1 METDP
6 LLSFLEGNQTAL
18 ILAAIALLVGIVALV
33 MAFTLSRSANREAD
47 SLRQQARS
55 LGRELE
61 ELRIGQFSGG
71 GHRPPPTLGADPGA
85 TRYDTEKEAYSK
97 IWPQLWQLHDR
108 VGIFIRAIEN
118 GESAGDL
125 RLDARNAALEA
136 RQLMNLN
143 RPFCNETVEE
153 LVTRLIDT
161 EIKVH
166 LAACQHMDVSK
177 EVSDSSSDH
186 ERRVLKD
193 KCQAL
198 YDGEARDLM
207 NRLADAIRTRVIN
220 VNYP

>member
-1 METDP
+1 METDS
-6 LLSFLEGNQTAL
+6 LLSLFEGNHTAL
-18 ILAAIALLVGIVALV
+18 IIAAIALLTGLVALV
-33 MAFTLSRSANREAD
+33 MAITLSRSANREVE
-47 SLRQQARS
+47 SLRQQART

-61 ELRIGQFSGG
+61 ELRVGHFSGSS
-71 GHRPPPTLGADPGA
+71 HRPPPTLGADPGA
-85 TRYDTEKEAYSK
+85 ARYDTEKEAYSK
-97 IWPQLWQLHDR
+97 IWPQIWHLHDR
-108 VGIFIRAIEN
+108 LGIFIRAIEN

-136 RQLMNLN
+136 RQLLNQN

-153 LVTRLIDT
+153 LVSRLIDT

-166 LAACQHMDVSK
+166 LTACQHMDVSK

-207 NRLADAIRTRVIN
+207 NRLVDAIRTRVIN